1 MEKREENETQDL
13 EFLDTET
20 VVKEFVRRPGTSRMN
35 SKRTLQKKRRK
46 RQADHSQWLWLAGF
60 CIVWLAVVICGIAL
74 CKASAVTVILVA
86 ILEAA
91 LSLCLCRSQI
101 WLHGLVII
109 LNIVLGIIFHLT
121 VFLILVSLIY
131 LAGVILMHCVIEK
144 HWGRR

>member
-1 MEKREENETQDL
+1 MEKKNEAQDL
-13 EFLDTET
+13 EFLDTDP
-20 VVKEFVRRPGTSRMN
+20 VLKEFVRRPEISRMN
-35 SKRTLQKKRRK
+35 RKRTLRKKRRK

-91 LSLCLCRSQI
+91 LSMCLCRSPI
-101 WLHGLVII
+101 WLHGLVVV
-109 LNIVLGIIFHLT
+109 LNIVLGIVFYQL

-131 LAGVILMHCVIEK
+131 LAGVILMHCVIDVD
-144 HWGRR
+144 